1 MTKLKLTS
9 TAFSDGG
16 EIPRECG
23 YKHGN
28 KVPPLKI
35 DCAYTRIKSLAL
47 IMDDPDA
54 MGAVG
59 KVWVHWVIWNISPGA
74 LKILEDEGYKSQ
86 TVDIL
91 QSDKG
96 MTDFGEV
103 GYGGPAPPDKRH
115 TYVFKLYALDT
126 KLDLPDKSTKADVE
140 KAMEGHILEQAT
152 LTGTYAP

>member
-1 MTKLKLTS
+1 MGNLKLTS
-9 TAFSDGG
+9 SAFSDGG

-28 KVPPLKI
+28 EEPPLSSSGI
-35 DCAYTRIKSLAL
+35 PEGTKSLAL

-54 MGAVG
+54 LKPAG
-59 KVWVHWVIWNISPGA
+59 KVWVHWVLW
-74 LKILEDEGYKSQ
+74 
-86 TVDIL
+86 DIMA
-91 QSDKG
+91 SDGPLSNSFQVCKWG
-96 MTDFGEV
+96 MTDFGKL

-126 KLDLPDKSTKADVE
+126 RLDLPDKSTKADVE
-140 KAMEGHILEQAT
+140 KAMEGHIIEQAI

>member
-9 TAFSDGG
+9 PAFSDGG

-54 MGAVG
+54 MAAVG
-59 KVWVHWVIWNISPGA
+59 KVWVHWVVWNITPDQETG
-74 LKILEDEGYKSQ
+74 
-86 TVDIL
+86 DIIT
-91 QSDKG
+91 DITAVEG

-115 TYVFKLYALDT
+115 TYIFKLYALDT

-140 KAMEGHILEQAT
+140 KAMEGHIIEQT
-152 LTGTYAP
+152 QLTGTYAP